1 MRKTIIRLLVGLG
14 IVIVGLQLVPVHRTN
29 PPVTADLRAGPAV
42 KAVLRGSCYNCHSN
56 ETRWPW
62 YAHVA
67 PVAWLVAHD
76 AAEARSRINF
86 SDWGSYDAARQ
97 ERRAAGC
104 AEEAEQRGMPPALYL
119 IMHPDARLSAEKTHT
134 LRMWA
139 DSLAAA
145 RTQPSH

>member
-1 MRKTIIRLLVGLG
+1 MNKTAVRLIVVLG
-14 IVIVGLQLVPVHRTN
+14 IVIVGLQFVPIHRTN

-76 AAEARSRINF
+76 VAEARSRINF
-86 SDWGSYDAARQ
+86 SDWDGYTAVRQ
-97 ERRAAGC
+97 GRRAAEC
-104 AEEAEQRGMPPALYL
+104 AELVARRDMPPALYL
-119 IMHPDARLSAEKTHT
+119 IMHPDARLSAEETHT
-134 LRMWA
+134 VQMWA
-139 DSLAAA
+139 DSLSTPRAQPA
-145 RTQPSH
+145 R